1 MKDITSQSVDRAF
14 SRSLRPDPIL
24 TVSEWADTHRRLSG
38 KAASEP
44 GPWRTARTP
53 YLQEIMDCL
62 SPGSPIKRVVFM
74 KGAQVGG
81 TECGNNWVGFV
92 IHHSPGPMLAVLP
105 TVEMAKRNSKQR
117 IEPLIEESE
126 VLRSRVRPARS
137 RDSGNTILQKE
148 FQGGVLVLTGANSA
162 AGLRSMPVRF
172 LFLDEVDAYPGDVSG
187 EGDPVSLA
195 EARTRTF
202 ARRKILIVSTP
213 TIRGISRIEREYDL
227 SDQRKYMVPCPEC
240 GTHQW
245 LKFEQLKWPKGK
257 PEEAEYECEHCE
269 HKIDERHK
277 TWMLQN
283 GYWEAQAKSDG
294 KTAGFHLSSLYSPYG
309 WRSWPQIAR
318 SWVDAQGS
326 DAAIKSFKN
335 TELGETYVEVGEA
348 PDWQRLYERRED
360 YKIGLIPKA
369 GLFITAGVDI
379 QKDRIEV
386 SIWAWG
392 RGKESWLID
401 HRILEGDTGRE
412 AVWTKLTELLGETWP
427 HENGFDLSLRRMA
440 VDGGY
445 ATQEVYAWARKQ
457 MQSLVMVVK
466 GVHRGAAL
474 VGLPSA
480 VEVKADGRKLKR
492 GLRIR
497 PVVGGI
503 AKLELFNNLRKV
515 PPTKES
521 GDPYPAGYVHLPK
534 VDEEYLKQLCSEQ
547 LVTSKNRR
555 GYAVREWQKTRERNE
570 ALDCYVYARA
580 AAAVEGLD
588 RFSERHW
595 REMER
600 SLGLDESISP
610 KPTEDNEPQNQARK
624 LKGRRV
630 RSKGV
635 KL

>member
-1 MKDITSQSVDRAF
+1 MQDITEKSVVRSVLRA
-14 SRSLRPDPIL
+14 LRPDPIL
-24 TVSEWADTHRRLSG
+24 SVSQWADEHRRLSN

-44 GPWRTARTP
+44 GPWRTERTP
-53 YLQEIMDCL
+53 YLREIMDCL
-62 SPGSPIKRVVFM
+62 SSSSPIQRVVFM

-81 TECGNNWVGFV
+81 TEAGNNWIGYV
-92 IHHSPGPMLAVLP
+92 IHHAPGPMLAILP

-117 IEPLIEESE
+117 LEPLIEESD
-126 VLRSRVRPARS
+126 VIRKRVRPARA
-137 RDSGNTILQKE
+137 RDSGNTILQKD

-162 AGLRSMPVRF
+162 AGLRSMPVRY
-172 LFLDEVDAYPGDVSG
+172 LFLDEVDAYPGDVDG
-187 EGDPVSLA
+187 EGDPVALA

-213 TIRGISRIEREYDL
+213 TIRGISRIEREYEL

-240 GTHQW
+240 GGLQW
-245 LKFEQLKWPKGK
+245 LKFEQLKWPKGA
-257 PEEAEYECEHCE
+257 PEEALYECEHCE
-269 HKIDERHK
+269 HKIEEHHK
-277 TWMLQN
+277 TWMLAK
-283 GYWEAQAKSDG
+283 GTWEAQAEG
-294 KTAGFHLSSLYSPYG
+294 NARTAGFHLSSLYSPYG
-309 WRSWPQIAR
+309 WRSWAQIAR
-318 SWVDAQGS
+318 AWVDAQGS

-335 TELGETYVEVGEA
+335 TELGETYVETGEA

-360 YKIGLIPKA
+360 YKIGHVPA
-369 GLFITAGVDI
+369 GGMFITAGADV
-379 QKDRIEV
+379 QKDRIEI

-392 RGKESWLID
+392 RDKESWLID

-412 AVWTKLTELLGETWP
+412 AVWNKLTTFLGETWE
-427 HENGFDLSLRRMA
+427 HENGFDLPLRRLA
-440 VDGGY
+440 VDSGY

-457 MQSLVMVVK
+457 SQSLVMAIK
-466 GVHRGAAL
+466 GVARGAAL

-480 VEVKADGRKLKR
+480 VEITAGGKKLKR
-492 GLRIR
+492 GLRVR
-497 PVVGGI
+497 PVAGGI

-521 GDPYPAGYVHLPK
+521 GETYPAGYVHLPQ

-547 LVTSKNRR
+547 LITSKNRR

-580 AAAVEGLD
+580 AAMVEGLD
-588 RFSERHW
+588 RFGDRHW

-600 SLGLDESISP
+600 SLGVDDSAAPKTTKNEKAKPAPP
-610 KPTEDNEPQNQARK
+610 KP
-624 LKGRRV
+624 KGRRA
-630 RSKGV
+630 RSKGI

>member
-1 MKDITSQSVDRAF
+1 MIDITEQSVSRAM
-14 SRSLRPDPIL
+14 RRALRPDQVL

-44 GPWRTARTP
+44 GPWRTERTP
-53 YLQEIMDCL
+53 YLREIMDCL
-62 SPGSPIKRVVFM
+62 SSSSPIQRVVFM
-74 KGAQVGG
+74 KGAQIGG
-81 TECGNNWVGFV
+81 TECGNNWIGYV
-92 IHHSPGPMLAVLP
+92 IHHTPGPMLAILP

-117 IEPLIEESE
+117 LDPLIEESD
-126 VLRSRVRPARS
+126 VIRQRVMPARS
-137 RDSGNTILQKE
+137 RDRGNTILQKE

-172 LFLDEVDAYPGDVSG
+172 LFLDEVDAYPGDVEG
-187 EGDPVSLA
+187 EGDPVALA

-202 ARRKILIVSTP
+202 ARRKILMVSTP
-213 TIRGISRIEREYDL
+213 TIRGASRIEREYQL

-240 GTHQW
+240 GSHQW

-257 PEEAEYECEHCE
+257 PEDALYECEHCE
-269 HKIDERHK
+269 HKIEERYK

-283 GYWEAQAKSDG
+283 GYWESQAESDG
-294 KTAGFHLSSLYSPYG
+294 RTAGFHLSSLYSPYG
-309 WRSWPQIAR
+309 WRSWAQIAR
-318 SWVDAQGS
+318 AWVDAQGS

-348 PDWQRLYERRED
+348 PDWQRLYERREP
-360 YKIGLIPKA
+360 YKIGATPKG
-369 GLFITAGVDI
+369 GLFITAGADV

-392 RGKESWLID
+392 RDKECWLAD

-412 AVWTKLTELLGETWP
+412 AVWKKLTELLGETWP
-427 HENGFDLSLRRMA
+427 HENGFELPLRRVA
-440 VDGGY
+440 VDSGY
-445 ATQEVYAWARKQ
+445 ATQEVYDWARKQ
-457 MQSLVMVVK
+457 SPSLVMVIK
-466 GVHRGAAL
+466 GVQRGAAL

-480 VEVKADGRKLKR
+480 VEVTADGKKIKR
-492 GLRIR
+492 GLRVR
-497 PVVGGI
+497 PVAGGI
-503 AKLELFNNLRKV
+503 AKLELFNNLRKN
-515 PPTKES
+515 PPTQES

-547 LVTSKNRR
+547 LITSKNRR

-588 RFSERHW
+588 RFGDRHW

-600 SLGLDESISP
+600 SLGLDAPVKP
-610 KPTEDNEPQNQARK
+610 KPSDDYQPKKTERKAPQ
-624 LKGRRV
+624 RRA